1 MKAFVL
7 SGGGNRGALQLG
19 ALEVLI
25 EKGIF
30 PDMLVG
36 VSAGAINAAM
46 FASDPTLEGIRT
58 MKQFW
63 QDDLP
68 KHTPS
73 FNRGAA
79 IMRLAL
85 GRNSLYNEESRQYF
99 ANNWALGERKMG
111 EFTHPKLFI
120 TAVSLIDGELHV
132 FGDDPNEIVRDAVM
146 SSTAL
151 PPLFSPW
158 RVNGSVY
165 VDGGACS
172 NLPLRVAVERG
183 ADEIYALN
191 LVRPQSVQNTQMN
204 GIYSIGVRAL
214 GSLLDYT
221 TELEIEVVCQKPNLK
236 LHLINLKANNVP
248 PVWDLSQTEEM
259 INIGRELT
267 EQYFLNLS

>member
-1 MKAFVL
+1 
-7 SGGGNRGALQLG
+7 
-19 ALEVLI
+19 
-25 EKGIF
+25 
-30 PDMLVG
+30 
-36 VSAGAINAAM
+36 
-46 FASDPTLEGIRT
+46 
-58 MKQFW
+58 
-63 QDDLP
+63 
-68 KHTPS
+68 
-73 FNRGAA
+73 
-79 IMRLAL
+79 
-85 GRNSLYNEESRQYF
+85 
-99 ANNWALGERKMG
+99 
-111 EFTHPKLFI
+111 
-120 TAVSLIDGELHV
+120 
-132 FGDDPNEIVRDAVM
+132 M